1 MDAVPEWVDKDAWS
15 AYVEMRRS
23 MGKRAPFTALAEK
36 RTLHDLEKLEA
47 EGHPNGEVLWQSVT
61 AGYRGVFP
69 LKNRVLKRIQAPAMS
84 FKEQDEQR
92 LAERVREM
100 TGGIVNCIRQNDFID
115 MEESHG
121 TRRIETPR

>member
-15 AYVEMRRS
+15 AYVDMRRS
-23 MGKRAPFTALAEK
+23 MGKRAPFTVLAEK

-69 LKNRVLKRIQAPAMS
+69 LKNRQQHAPQSFQHQDACAKRA
-84 FKEQDEQR
+84 
-92 LAERVREM
+92 RVAEM
-100 TGGIVNCIRQNDFID
+100 TGGILGSR
-115 MEESHG
+115 
-121 TRRIETPR
+121 TPTSEAPNGKLKLQ